1 MSEKRVCLTLNEKL
15 WIIEQRAENENITQ
29 PKIALDFQA
38 KFKRSVTRQCI
49 SQAGVLKSFVP
60 SEK

>member
-1 MSEKRVCLTLNEKL
+1 MFNAQRKL
-15 WIIEQRAENENITQ
+15 WIIEQRAENENITH

-38 KFKRSVTRQCI
+38 KLMRSVTRQCI
-49 SQAGVLKSFVP
+49 SQAGVFKSFVP

>member
-1 MSEKRVCLTLNEKL
+1 MSGKRVCLTLNEKL

-29 PKIALDFQA
+29 RKIALDFQA

-49 SQAGVLKSFVP
+49 SQAGV
-60 SEK
+60 